1 VRTPV
6 LSSNTTAIRRGA
18 KSSSSRISMREK
30 TYSAPVGMPSLVDS
44 RTSRRSPRELFMSP

>member
-1 VRTPV
+1 LYAGYISARNVRTPV

-30 TYSAPVGMPSLVDS
+30 T
-44 RTSRRSPRELFMSP
+44 